1 LDRRSK
7 PPLALLTGYN
17 KGGSMALT
25 TQFQHNT
32 DTKQGRILIVEDD
45 HASRELLRVM
55 LGYNHQVQTAH
66 NGETALKLLREQP
79 FDLVL
84 LDIMMAGINGLE
96 VLRILRQD
104 AATRDLPVILVSAL
118 SDSEVIVEGL
128 EAGASDYIK
137 KPIDPSVL
145 LARVKTQLKL
155 KHLMDEQERY
165 IERLECAER
174 LRLQFTQIA
183 SHDLKNPL
191 HNISI
196 ATSLLKDE
204 LDNNPRVE
212 QILGVLDVTV
222 ENMNHIIEDFL
233 DVVAIQSNTISFKSG
248 ILNLVDII
256 NNVATQYEIAAEE
269 KNIRLEIGCHDGQV
283 MADSARMVQI
293 VSNLV
298 SNALKYSP
306 LGSTIR
312 LWTEHSADMV
322 RLCVQDEGPGIPEG
336 ERDKLFTE
344 FGKLSTRPTANEPRT
359 GLGLWIVKHLMQKQ
373 GGKIGTTF
381 PKEGGSVFW
390 LELPA
395 VVEAVPAF
403 IIEEPA

>member
-1 LDRRSK
+1 M
-7 PPLALLTGYN
+7 TF
-17 KGGSMALT
+17 T
-25 TQFQHNT
+25 TQFQQNHS
-32 DTKQGRILIVEDD
+32 DAQQGRILIVEDD
-45 HASRELLRVM
+45 HASRELLRVI

-66 NGETALKLLREQP
+66 NGETALQMLREQP
-79 FDLVL
+79 FDVVL
-84 LDIMMAGINGLE
+84 LDIMMNGINGID
-96 VLRILRQD
+96 VLRILRQEP
-104 AATRDLPVILVSAL
+104 ATRDLPVILVSAL
-118 SDSEVIVEGL
+118 SDSDVVVEGL

-155 KHLMDEQERY
+155 KYLMDEQERY
-165 IERLECAER
+165 IEKLERAEQ

-191 HNISI
+191 HNIAI
-196 ATSLLKDE
+196 ATTLLKDE

-212 QILGVLDVTV
+212 QILSVLDVTV

-269 KNIRLEIGCHDGQV
+269 KNIRLEIGSHNGQV

-312 LWTEHSADMV
+312 LWTEDGGTML
-322 RLCVQDEGPGIPEG
+322 RLCVQDEGPGIPEE
-336 ERDKLFTE
+336 EREKLFTE
-344 FGKLSTRPTANEPRT
+344 FGKLSTRPTANESRT

-373 GGKIGTTF
+373 GGKVGATF
-381 PKEGGSVFW
+381 PKEGGSIFW

-395 VVEAVPAF
+395 IVEANPAF
-403 IIEEPA
+403 VIEETA